1 MQPQAVL
8 DMGRVGG
15 QFLEEQ
21 SNKWH
26 VQIFCLSPPLLGQT
40 PPGSQGRGNICMAN
54 TSFAKK
60 KKVCWR
66 GGCGE
71 HSSGKD
77 QPGLIAAAIRLTES
91 RDLAHWRPN
100 PA

>member
-1 MQPQAVL
+1 MHGKYRL
-8 DMGRVGG
+8 CR
-15 QFLEEQ
+15 E
-21 SNKWH
+21 
-26 VQIFCLSPPLLGQT
+26 
-40 PPGSQGRGNICMAN
+40 
-54 TSFAKK
+54 K
-60 KKVCWR
+60 KKVFW